1 MTTRTAGLVHQIRLN
16 IELPRYSCRSCR
28 FPTSEL
34 RSSRHSA
41 IFRSATQKLFTGL
54 SAWKPTGCLA
64 LELSTF
70 SPSDPEH
77 WFKKYCIGLDVQPD
91 GESEQQED
99 PAGWH
104 DPKHGW
110 VDGRQVESLSASGLS
125 ALFEP
130 LCYSLPESL
139 PEVHAVTR
147 LVIRRE
153 CRRQIIPS
161 VLRLLLQKLPRLQT
175 IVYEPWRG
183 TFKSACDREFASMVL
198 DALPSHV
205 EKLSIFED
213 PNSELV
219 SAMSRNLWFQRF
231 TNDDMTTG
239 AELARAL
246 VLRSCDL
253 KHLSISFLVDAR
265 QFLDSLLSTHCCHKL
280 QSLTLTASVLK
291 RESQSWQIAS
301 FLGEASLFPQKMKQL
316 ERLILWNSEP
326 GEAYAVTYHRDR
338 SNRRAT
344 LTRRGTWHFEL
355 NHEVIESWTNVDP
368 DLVLQTEHELI

>member
-1 MTTRTAGLVHQIRLN
+1 MSGSWALLPPELRLQILKEVSRQKGCGSCAAVCSEWKAFLEPQNFHRLDLRVSCLEQLGHMTTRTAGLAHQIRLN
-16 IELPRYSCRSCR
+16 IELPRYSCRSCQSS
-28 FPTSEL
+28 TSES

-41 IFRSATQKLFTGL
+41 IFRSATQKLFTVL

-77 WFKKYCIGLDVQPD
+77 WFKKYCIGLGIQPD
-91 GESEQQED
+91 GESKQQED

-130 LCYSLPESL
+130 LCFSLPESL
-139 PEVHAVTR
+139 PEVHTVTR

-153 CRRQIIPS
+153 YRRQIIPS

-183 TFKSACDREFASMVL
+183 TFKSACDRGKLRYQLFNRRSNHLFSEFASMVR

-205 EKLSIFED
+205 EMLSILRI
-213 PNSELV
+213 PILSLC
-219 SAMSRNLWFQRF
+219 QR
-231 TNDDMTTG
+231 
-239 AELARAL
+239 
-246 VLRSCDL
+246 
-253 KHLSISFLVDAR
+253 
-265 QFLDSLLSTHCCHKL
+265 
-280 QSLTLTASVLK
+280 
-291 RESQSWQIAS
+291 
-301 FLGEASLFPQKMKQL
+301 
-316 ERLILWNSEP
+316 
-326 GEAYAVTYHRDR
+326 
-338 SNRRAT
+338 
-344 LTRRGTWHFEL
+344 
-355 NHEVIESWTNVDP
+355 
-368 DLVLQTEHELI
+368 